1 MRSETAPL
9 PQHPDLSGCLQRA
22 FGFPR
27 FRANQEAVCRAV
39 VSGRDVLLVMPTGSG
54 KSLCYQLPTIVR
66 GGTALVVSPLIA
78 LMEDQSSRLRARG
91 FRAERIH
98 SGLDRNTARQ
108 TCADYLNGKLDFLF
122 IAPERLRVPGF
133 PEMLAKRK
141 PALVAIDEA
150 HCISQWG
157 HDFRPDYRMLHDRL
171 AGLRPAPVIAL
182 TATATQ
188 IVQQDIVNQL
198 GLENP
203 ALFIHGFRRSNLAIE
218 VVRTPLSQ
226 RAELTSALLRRP
238 GRLPAIVYV
247 PTRKQADALAAQLS
261 AHVAAAAYH
270 AGLDPA
276 TRDEAQEAFLLGK
289 LDVVVATIA
298 FGMGIDKPNVR
309 TVIHTALPMS
319 IEGYYQEIGRA
330 GRDGLPSRVIL
341 MHSFADQKTREFF
354 LDHNYPPSDQLDGVF
369 KKLASGFQT
378 RQEVFAKV
386 GGEAEDFEKSIER
399 LAIYGG
405 VILDSSGDVRRGEG
419 HWRDAY
425 TAQAEFRR
433 AEAERVARFAESD
446 QCRMAAIVRHF
457 GDLEDAGALC
467 GVCDYCDP
475 DGCLLQEFRAPTS
488 AEIETIVDIR
498 TILYQSQS
506 ASTGKLYQ
514 QACPHHQIPRHEF
527 EQILGAMARAG
538 MLRIEETSFEKDGKT
553 IPFRK
558 ARLGD
563 DSTLSG
569 SAAAAALRMKCS
581 PFSTKDGSKTKA
593 KRPAAA
599 PRPRPV
605 PAAELPPAARKLAER
620 LKDWRR
626 SEAQNNRMPAYIVL
640 SDRAIQEIALEKPST
655 LAELAQ
661 IHGIGPAKQER
672 YGATILK
679 LCTTLENESSAKA

>member
-1 MRSETAPL
+1 MRSETASL
-9 PQHPDLSGCLQRA
+9 PQLPDLSGCLQHS
-22 FGFPR
+22 FGFAR

-66 GGTALVVSPLIA
+66 GGTGLVVSPLIA

-98 SGLDRNTARQ
+98 SGLDRGAARHA
-108 TCADYLNGKLDFLF
+108 CIDYLNGKLDFLF

-141 PALVAIDEA
+141 PALIAVDEA

-157 HDFRPDYRMLHDRL
+157 HDFRPDYRMLQGRL
-171 AGLRPAPVIAL
+171 AALRPAPVIAL

-188 IVQQDIVNQL
+188 VVQQDIVNQL
-198 GLENP
+198 GLQNP
-203 ALFIHGFRRSNLAIE
+203 ALFIHGFRRHNLAIE
-218 VVRTPLSQ
+218 VVRTPLAQ
-226 RAELTSALLRRP
+226 RAELASALLRRP

-247 PTRKQADALAAQLS
+247 PTRKQADALTVELS

-276 TRDEAQEAFLLGK
+276 TRDQAQEAFLLGK

-330 GRDGLPSRVIL
+330 GRDGLPSRAIL

-354 LDHNYPPSDQLDGVF
+354 LDHNYPPIDELDAVF
-369 KKLASGFQT
+369 RKLTASFRE
-378 RQEVFAKV
+378 RQEISAAV
-386 GGEAEDFEKSIER
+386 EADAEAFEKSIER

-405 VILDSSGDVRRGEG
+405 AILDSSGNLRRGDS
-419 HWRDAY
+419 HWREAY
-425 TAQAEFRR
+425 AAQAVFRR

-457 GDLEDAGALC
+457 GDLEDAGEAC

-475 DGCLLQEFRAPTS
+475 DGCLLQEFRQPTR
-488 AEIETIVDIR
+488 AEIETVVDVK
-498 TILYQSQS
+498 TILYQNQPT
-506 ASTGKLYQ
+506 STGRLYQ
-514 QACPHHQIPRHEF
+514 QACPSREIPRREF
-527 EQILGAMARAG
+527 EQILGAMARSG
-538 MLRIEETSFEKDGKT
+538 MVKIEETTFEKDGKT

-558 ARLGD
+558 VRLAEAGMTTGAATAA
-563 DSTLSG
+563 TL
-569 SAAAAALRMKCS
+569 RIKCS
-581 PFSTKDGSKTKA
+581 LFPAPDGGKA
-593 KRPAAA
+593 KSKRTASA
-599 PRPRPV
+599 PKLRPV
-605 PAAELPPAARKLAER
+605 APAELSPEARKLAER
-620 LKDWRR
+620 LKQWRR

-640 SDRAIQEIALEKPST
+640 SDRAIQEIAMEKPST
-655 LAELAQ
+655 LAELAG

-679 LCTTLENESSAKA
+679 LCATPGNEPSL